1 MGQLLKVT
9 SVPYQSIHF
18 TQNARL
24 VPIDNMD
31 VERRKAMARHF
42 AFHSRYS
49 GVSSAIDL
57 DYVNQVNKAFSNH
70 EASSQNPVSLPG
82 QKALSSSD
90 RTPYLMGYSLHE
102 GGSSQSQP
110 SHADS
115 VSSSGQLPEA
125 IAAAVLS
132 AQMPA
137 IPEPTAAYTAQR
149 GSFELRVA
157 KGELSYI
164 PPLVMTII
172 TQYPEI
178 HFEYTGGFHYFP
190 PPNDSSDGTMDLS
203 I

>member
-49 GVSSAIDL
+49 GGGSAIDL

-70 EASSQNPVSLPG
+70 EASGRNPFSLPG
-82 QKALSSSD
+82 QKALSSSG
-90 RTPYLMGYSLHE
+90 RTPYLTGYSLHE
-102 GGSSQSQP
+102 GEVSQVPPTVPVSSGGQSQ
-110 SHADS
+110 
-115 VSSSGQLPEA
+115 EA
-125 IAAAVLS
+125 IPAAVLS
-132 AQMPA
+132 APVPA
-137 IPEPTAAYTAQR
+137 IPEPAAAYTAQR